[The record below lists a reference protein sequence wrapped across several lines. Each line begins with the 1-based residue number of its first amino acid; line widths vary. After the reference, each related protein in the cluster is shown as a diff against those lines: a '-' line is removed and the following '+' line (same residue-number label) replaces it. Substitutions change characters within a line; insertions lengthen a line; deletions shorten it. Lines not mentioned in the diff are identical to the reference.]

1 MHHKTFKSNLNFSDA
16 SKDADTFID
25 LDRLWAAVMRRAKI
39 IAACVIAMMILA
51 GAYLLFAT
59 PVYTAM
65 TQVLLDDSLSR
76 YAEDESPVP
85 AAQIVDNRI
94 ASAVEILKS
103 KEMALTVVDK
113 AALDA
118 NDTIVN
124 PPKSPADL
132 VKSSI
137 KVVVDLLTPNS
148 PPASEEA
155 MRNGR
160 REKAAAVIQ
169 QALTV
174 ERVGRSSVIAISIR
188 SIDRQLATQIAK
200 TYANSYLTEQLNANF
215 DATERASVW
224 LQERLTDL
232 NQRSQAAS
240 LAVEKYKAANNIVSS
255 RGELMSESQLSDLN
269 GQLIAAQADAAT
281 ASARYTQY
289 KSITDQ
295 GPDNAVNNAIVS
307 ARDTD
312 NTVIQDLRKRYIAI
326 SDRERGVVQ
335 QFGKDHPQ
343 AIALESEKGDLAR
356 QIYQEL
362 LQLTGGFKNEFDVTE
377 SRVQSLRE
385 NIDRVAGRNSEANMT
400 LVKLRELEQQAA
412 ALKTLYESYL
422 GRFEEASQKQS
433 FPIAKARVI
442 SEAGLPTAPS
452 SPKKTMTMALSIVLG
467 LMLGGGVAAILEFR
481 DRYFHTG
488 NDVRDNLRMRFL
500 GYLPFIGEK
509 GVETTKSETG
519 AAMPEIPDTDIEDN
533 GQVSFQKMLRLAV
546 DSPRSSF
553 TETLRN
559 VKLTADV
566 VIQEKQCRVI
576 GVISC
581 LPNEGKSVVA
591 LNLAGLIATTGKRTL
606 VVDADIRNPGLSR
619 MLTTRQSAGLVEVVL
634 DEVPWTKAVKM
645 DSRTKMGILPVSTSN
660 QFAHSSELLASSGM
674 RKFMESARE
683 ACDYII
689 VDLAPVVPVIDA
701 KAFASQVDG
710 FVFVT
715 EWGKT
720 PIQMVQN
727 LMNHE
732 PEIASKT
739 LGIVLNKTDMT
750 ELQRYAGPG
759 GSEHYHDQFSAYY
772 GDAKKPVAEPV

>member
-1 MHHKTFKSNLNFSDA
+1 
-16 SKDADTFID
+16 
-25 LDRLWAAVMRRAKI
+25 MR
-39 IAACVIAMMILA
+39 
-51 GAYLLFAT
+51 
-59 PVYTAM
+59 
-65 TQVLLDDSLSR
+65 D
-76 YAEDESPVP
+76 
-85 AAQIVDNRI
+85 
-94 ASAVEILKS
+94 
-103 KEMALTVVDK
+103 
-113 AALDA
+113 
-118 NDTIVN
+118 
-124 PPKSPADL
+124 
-132 VKSSI
+132 
-137 KVVVDLLTPNS
+137 
-148 PPASEEA
+148 
-155 MRNGR
+155 
-160 REKAAAVIQ
+160 
-169 QALTV
+169 
-174 ERVGRSSVIAISIR
+174 
-188 SIDRQLATQIAK
+188 
-200 TYANSYLTEQLNANF
+200 
-215 DATERASVW
+215 
-224 LQERLTDL
+224 
-232 NQRSQAAS
+232 
-240 LAVEKYKAANNIVSS
+240 
-255 RGELMSESQLSDLN
+255 
-269 GQLIAAQADAAT
+269 
-281 ASARYTQY
+281 
-289 KSITDQ
+289 
-295 GPDNAVNNAIVS
+295 
-307 ARDTD
+307 
-312 NTVIQDLRKRYIAI
+312 
-326 SDRERGVVQ
+326 
-335 QFGKDHPQ
+335 
-343 AIALESEKGDLAR
+343 
-356 QIYQEL
+356 
-362 LQLTGGFKNEFDVTE
+362 
-377 SRVQSLRE
+377 
-385 NIDRVAGRNSEANMT
+385 NIDRVAGRNSQTNMT
-400 LVKLRELEQQAA
+400 MVKLRELEQQAT

-442 SEAGLPTAPS
+442 SEAGLPTSPS

-467 LMLGGGVAAILEFR
+467 LMLGGGLAAVLEFR

-488 NDVRDNLRMRFL
+488 ADVRDNLRMRFL

-509 GVETTKSETG
+509 GVETGKSETG
-519 AAMPEIPDTDIEDN
+519 AATPDVPDTNIEDN

-566 VIQEKQCRVI
+566 VIQERQCRVI

-634 DEVPWTKAVKM
+634 DDVPWTKAVKV
-645 DSRTKMGILPVSTSN
+645 DSRTKMGILPVSVSN
-660 QFAHSSELLASSGM
+660 QFAHSSELLASAGM

-750 ELQRYAGPG
+750 ELQRYADPG
-759 GSEHYHDQFSAYY
+759 GSEHYHEQFGAYY
-772 GDAKKPVAEPV
+772 GDAKKPVPETV

>member
-1 MHHKTFKSNLNFSDA
+1 MHHKTFRSNMNFQEP

-25 LDRLWAAVMRRAKI
+25 LDRLWAAVVRRANI
-39 IAACVIAMMILA
+39 IGACVIVSMVLA
-51 GAYLLFAT
+51 GLYLVFAT

-76 YAEDESPVP
+76 YAEEEDPVP
-85 AAQIVDNRI
+85 AAQVIDNRI

-113 AALDA
+113 ARLDENEA
-118 NDTIVN
+118 IVN
-124 PPKSPADL
+124 PPMTPMDL

-137 KVVVDLLTPNS
+137 KGVADLLTPSS
-148 PPASEEA
+148 PPASEA
-155 MRNGR
+155 AIRNGR
-160 REKAAAVIQ
+160 REKAAAIIQ

-174 ERVGRSSVIAISIR
+174 ERVGRSSVIAISIL
-188 SIDRQLATQIAK
+188 STDRQLATQIAK
-200 TYANSYLTEQLNANF
+200 TYAESYLTEQLNANF

-281 ASARYTQY
+281 ASARYNQY
-289 KSITDQ
+289 KSIIDQ

-312 NTVIQDLRKRYIAI
+312 NSVIQDLRKRYIAI
-326 SDRERGVVQ
+326 TDRERGVVQ

-343 AIALESEKGDLAR
+343 AIALASERGDLSR

-362 LQLTGGFKNEFDVTE
+362 QQLTGSFKNDFDVTE

-433 FPIAKARVI
+433 FPIAKARII
-442 SEAGLPTAPS
+442 SDAGLPTSPS

-500 GYLPFIGEK
+500 GYLPFIGER
-509 GVETTKSETG
+509 GLDVTKPETG
-519 AAMPEIPDTDIEDN
+519 AATPDVLDSDIEEN

-566 VIQEKQCRVI
+566 VIQERQCRVI

-634 DEVPWTKAVKM
+634 DEVPWTKAVKV

-727 LMNHE
+727 LMSHE
-732 PEIASKT
+732 PEIANKT

-759 GSEHYHDQFSAYY
+759 GSEHYHEKFSAYY
-772 GDAKKPVAEPV
+772 GDAKKPVTEPA

>member
-1 MHHKTFKSNLNFSDA
+1 MHHKTFRSNINFPESP
-16 SKDADTFID
+16 KDSDTFID
-25 LDRLWAAVMRRAKI
+25 LDRLWAAIVRRANV
-39 IAACVIAMMILA
+39 IAACVVASMVLA
-51 GAYLLFAT
+51 GLYLVFAT
-59 PVYTAM
+59 PAYTAM
-65 TQVLLDDSLSR
+65 TQVLLDESLSR
-76 YAEDESPVP
+76 YAEEETTVP
-85 AAQIVDNRI
+85 TSQQVDNRI
-94 ASAVEILKS
+94 ASAVEVLKS

-113 AALDA
+113 AKLDQ
-118 NDTIVN
+118 NNTIVN
-124 PPKSPADL
+124 PPMSPVDL
-132 VKSSI
+132 VKSSVKGI
-137 KVVVDLLTPNS
+137 LSFVLPGD

-160 REKAAAVIQ
+160 REKAAAILQ
-169 QALTV
+169 QSLTV
-174 ERVGRSSVIAISIR
+174 ERVGRSSVIAISTR
-188 SIDRQLATQIAK
+188 SIDRQLAAVIAK
-200 TYANSYLTEQLNANF
+200 TYANAFLTEQLNANF

-224 LQERLTDL
+224 LQERLNDL

-240 LAVEKYKAANNIVSS
+240 LAVEKFKASNNIVSS

-289 KSITDQ
+289 KSILDQ
-295 GPDNAVNNAIVS
+295 GPDAAVNNAVVS
-307 ARDTD
+307 SRDTD
-312 NTVIQDLRKRYIAI
+312 NSVIQDLRKRYITI

-335 QFGKDHPQ
+335 QFGADHPQ
-343 AIALESEKGDLAR
+343 AVALAAEKKEISA
-356 QIYQEL
+356 QVYQEL
-362 LQLTGGFKNEFDVTE
+362 QQLTGSFKNDFDVTN

-385 NIDRVAGRNSEANMT
+385 NIDRVAGRNSEANITM
-400 LVKLRELEQQAA
+400 VQLRELEQRAA

-433 FPIAKARVI
+433 FPIAKARII

-467 LMLGGGVAAILEFR
+467 MMLGGGLAAVLEFR

-509 GVETTKSETG
+509 GVDTAKAGTP
-519 AAMPEIPDTDIEDN
+519 AATPGTENDSIEDN

-566 VIQEKQCRVI
+566 VIQERQCRVI

-591 LNLAGLIATTGKRTL
+591 LNLAGLIASTGKRTL

-619 MLTTRQSAGLVEVVL
+619 KLTTRQSPGLVEVVL
-634 DEVPWTKAVKM
+634 AEVPWTQAVKV
-645 DSRTKMGILPVSTSN
+645 DSRTKMGILPVSASN

-732 PEIASKT
+732 PQIANKT

-759 GSEHYHDQFSAYY
+759 GSEHYHEKCAAYY
-772 GDAKKPVAEPV
+772 GDVKKPVPEKV

>member
-1 MHHKTFKSNLNFSDA
+1 MHHKTFRSNINFPES
-16 SKDADTFID
+16 SKDSDTFID
-25 LDRLWAAVMRRAKI
+25 LDRLWAAVLRRANI
-39 IAACVIAMMILA
+39 IAACVIATMVLA
-51 GAYLLFAT
+51 GLYLVLAT
-59 PVYTAM
+59 PVYTAL

-76 YAEDESPVP
+76 YAEEETPVP
-85 AAQIVDNRI
+85 AAQVVDNRI

-113 AALDA
+113 ARLDD
-118 NDTIVN
+118 NETIVN
-124 PPKSPADL
+124 PPMSPADL
-132 VKSSI
+132 VKSSV
-137 KVVVDLLTPNS
+137 KGVVDLLTPNS
-148 PPASEEA
+148 PPASDEA

-188 SIDRQLATQIAK
+188 STDRQLATQIAK

-224 LQERLTDL
+224 LQERLNDL
-232 NQRSQAAS
+232 NQRSQAS
-240 LAVEKYKAANNIVSS
+240 LLAVEKFKATNNIVSS
-255 RGELMSESQLSDLN
+255 RGELISESQLADLN

-281 ASARYTQY
+281 ASARYNQY
-289 KSITDQ
+289 KFITDQ
-295 GPDNAVNNAIVS
+295 GPDGAINNAIVS

-343 AIALESEKGDLAR
+343 AVALESEKGDLAR
-356 QIYQEL
+356 QIFQEL
-362 LQLTGGFKNEFDVTE
+362 QQLTGSFKNDFEVTQ

-400 LVKLRELEQQAA
+400 MVKLRELEQQAA

-467 LMLGGGVAAILEFR
+467 LMLGGGVAAVLEFR

-509 GVETTKSETG
+509 GVETAKSETG
-519 AAMPEIPDTDIEDN
+519 AATPEIPDSNIEDN
-533 GQVSFQKMLRLAV
+533 GHVSFQKMLRLAV

-566 VIQEKQCRVI
+566 VIQERQCRVI

-634 DEVPWTKAVKM
+634 DEVPWTKAVKV

-674 RKFMESARE
+674 RKFMDSARE

-727 LMNHE
+727 LMSHE
-732 PEIASKT
+732 PQIANKT

-759 GSEHYHDQFSAYY
+759 GSEHYHEQFSAYY
-772 GDAKKPVAEPV
+772 GDVKKPVSEPA

>member
-1 MHHKTFKSNLNFSDA
+1 MNQKTFRSNGHFPDPA
-16 SKDADTFID
+16 KDSDTFID
-25 LDRLWAAVMRRAKI
+25 LDRLWAAVVRRANI
-39 IAACVIAMMILA
+39 IGACVVASMVLA
-51 GAYLLFAT
+51 GLYLVLAT

-65 TQVLLDDSLSR
+65 TQVLLDESLSR
-76 YAEDESPVP
+76 YAEEESPVP
-85 AAQIVDNRI
+85 AAQVIDNRI

-113 AALDA
+113 AKLDE
-118 NDTIVN
+118 NDTIIN
-124 PPKSPADL
+124 PPTGPVDL
-132 VKSSI
+132 IKSSV
-137 KVVVDLLTPNS
+137 KAVVDLVTPS
-148 PPASEEA
+148 DGPASEEA
-155 MRNGR
+155 IRNGK

-188 SIDRQLATQIAK
+188 STDRQLAANIAK

-215 DATERASVW
+215 DASERASVW

-232 NQRSQAAS
+232 NQRAQAAS
-240 LAVEKYKAANNIVSS
+240 LAVEKYKADNNIVSS
-255 RGELMSESQLSDLN
+255 RGELMSEGQLADLN

-281 ASARYTQY
+281 AQARYSQY
-289 KSITDQ
+289 KSIIDQ
-295 GPDNAVNNAIVS
+295 GPDNAVNNAVVS

-312 NTVIQDLRKRYIAI
+312 NTVIQDLRKRYIGI
-326 SDRERGVVQ
+326 SDRERGVIQ

-343 AIALESEKGDLAR
+343 AIALEAEKKDLAG

-362 LQLTGGFKNEFDVTE
+362 QQLTGSFKNEFDVTQ
-377 SRVQSLRE
+377 SRVQSLRD
-385 NIDRVAGRNSEANMT
+385 NIDRVAGRNSQTNMT
-400 LVKLRELEQQAA
+400 MVKLRELEQQAT

-442 SEAGLPTAPS
+442 SEAGLPTSPS

-467 LMLGGGVAAILEFR
+467 LMLGGGLAAVLEFR

-488 NDVRDNLRMRFL
+488 ADVRDNLRMRFL

-509 GVETTKSETG
+509 GVETGKSETG
-519 AAMPEIPDTDIEDN
+519 AATPDVPDTNIEDN

-566 VIQEKQCRVI
+566 VIQERQCRVI

-634 DEVPWTKAVKM
+634 DDVPWTKAVKV
-645 DSRTKMGILPVSTSN
+645 DSRTKMGILPVSVSN
-660 QFAHSSELLASSGM
+660 QFAHSSELLASAGM

-750 ELQRYAGPG
+750 ELQRYADPG
-759 GSEHYHDQFSAYY
+759 GSEHYHEQFGAYY
-772 GDAKKPVAEPV
+772 GDAKKPVPETV

>member
-124 PPKSPADL
+124 PPKSPVDL

-137 KVVVDLLTPNS
+137 KVVADLLTPNS

-188 SIDRQLATQIAK
+188 SIDRHLATQIAK

-326 SDRERGVVQ
+326 SDRERGVIQ

-442 SEAGLPTAPS
+442 SEAGLPTSPS

-467 LMLGGGVAAILEFR
+467 LMFGGGVAAILEFR

-772 GDAKKPVAEPV
+772 GDAKKPVAEPA

>member
-1 MHHKTFKSNLNFSDA
+1 MHHKTFRSNINFPESP
-16 SKDADTFID
+16 KDSDTFID
-25 LDRLWAAVMRRAKI
+25 LDRLWAAIVRRANV
-39 IAACVIAMMILA
+39 IAACVVASMVLA
-51 GAYLLFAT
+51 GLYLVFAT
-59 PVYTAM
+59 PAYTAM
-65 TQVLLDDSLSR
+65 TQVLLDESLSR
-76 YAEDESPVP
+76 YAEEETTVP
-85 AAQIVDNRI
+85 TSQQVDNRI
-94 ASAVEILKS
+94 ASAVEVLKS

-113 AALDA
+113 AKLDQ
-118 NDTIVN
+118 NNTIVN
-124 PPKSPADL
+124 PPMSPVDL
-132 VKSSI
+132 VKSSVKGI
-137 KVVVDLLTPNS
+137 LSFVLPGD

-160 REKAAAVIQ
+160 REKAAAILQ
-169 QALTV
+169 QSLTV
-174 ERVGRSSVIAISIR
+174 ERVGRSSVIAISTR
-188 SIDRQLATQIAK
+188 SIDRQLAAVIAK
-200 TYANSYLTEQLNANF
+200 TYANAFLTEQLNANF

-224 LQERLTDL
+224 LQERLNDL

-240 LAVEKYKAANNIVSS
+240 LAVEKFKASNNIVSS

-289 KSITDQ
+289 KSILDQ
-295 GPDNAVNNAIVS
+295 GPDAAVNNAVVS
-307 ARDTD
+307 SRDTD
-312 NTVIQDLRKRYIAI
+312 NSVIQDLRKRYITI

-335 QFGKDHPQ
+335 QFGADHPQ
-343 AIALESEKGDLAR
+343 AVALAAEKKEISA
-356 QIYQEL
+356 QVYQEL
-362 LQLTGGFKNEFDVTE
+362 QQLTGSFKNDFDVTN

-385 NIDRVAGRNSEANMT
+385 NIDRVAGRNSEANITM
-400 LVKLRELEQQAA
+400 VQLRELEQRAA

-433 FPIAKARVI
+433 FPIAKARII

-467 LMLGGGVAAILEFR
+467 MMLGGGLAAVLEFR

-509 GVETTKSETG
+509 GVDTAKAGTP
-519 AAMPEIPDTDIEDN
+519 AATPGTENDSIEDN

-566 VIQEKQCRVI
+566 VIQERQCRVI

-591 LNLAGLIATTGKRTL
+591 LNLAGLIASTGKRTL

-634 DEVPWTKAVKM
+634 DEVPWTQAVKV
-645 DSRTKMGILPVSTSN
+645 DSRTKMGILPVSASN

-674 RKFMESARE
+674 RKFMDSARE

-732 PEIASKT
+732 PQIANKT

-759 GSEHYHDQFSAYY
+759 GSEHYHEKFAAYY
-772 GDAKKPVAEPV
+772 GDVKKPVPEKV